1 MFNFFY
7 WTAFIFF
14 CIWGIGGLF
23 ALIPILQKGE
33 IVSLIICSL
42 ITITPIYLLI
52 VKKVWIKSKW
62 ESIFGSQKDGI
73 RNNNSNSTKKTE
85 AKEKS
90 NSEKAFYCFQLLTY
104 VAMTDDEIT
113 SIDKEIIAKFIRDIF
128 SENETLEA
136 LSKLNKWGSPTE
148 LSELNL
154 NESLDIINKLCSRD
168 ERRKIV
174 DACRNLIR
182 SDGKINNVETSVFGL
197 IRRKIYPTELGG
209 LLSTKC
215 DNCKSDKCETVSQKE
230 IDRWIARKEVIE
242 RLETGKTRMK
252 NVSITKV
259 KIRYDWICRDCYSQW
274 YTTDSIEK
282 K

>member
-259 KIRYDWICRDCYSQW
+259 KIRYDWICSDCYSQW